1 MDERDRQLERLRT
14 LRDSGALTDAEFEAE
29 VAKLAF
35 PDGPPATPPPVN
47 PPSPV
52 EPPPHLP
59 PTSQAATRRL
69 NPLLIIAPIAAVAI
83 AALVYFLVIGRG
95 QQSVTVTA
103 NAQTNA
109 AVPAATAAAA
119 KVSTMRDRP
128 EAEQLDAAFRAVF
141 GRASPIEQS
150 IDETPGSERAARI
163 VWTGFGPVLLTER
176 RIPDGAHVAV
186 GYVGAYYLRDTG
198 TGFEV
203 AARYPDAAPG
213 FGWGNPP
220 NEWRIV
226 DNFTT
231 HPAIYAEGGYMNQG
245 YSTSSALLVEL
256 RPEGPAQSSFDL
268 GDDNS
273 GAVEDGPDLQRY
285 EGEIRNVVSDR
296 SLEIVFTGTC
306 EFTRR
311 YVFRNNKFEPET
323 ELVPECA
330 G

>member
-1 MDERDRQLERLRT
+1 MEERDRQLERLRT

-35 PDGPPATPPPVN
+35 PDGPPANPPINPPP
-47 PPSPV
+47 PV

-59 PTSQAATRRL
+59 PASLAVTRRL

-103 NAQTNA
+103 NAQTNT
-109 AVPAATAAAA
+109 PAPAPTAAPKAP
-119 KVSTMRDRP
+119 SMRDRP
-128 EAEQLDAAFRAVF
+128 EAEQLATAFRAVF
-141 GRASPIEQS
+141 GRDGPVPRA
-150 IDETPGSERAARI
+150 DLGGDGGTERAARLL
-163 VWTGFGPVLLTER
+163 WTSFGPVLLTEASL
-176 RIPDGAHVAV
+176 PDGCHACT

-203 AARYPDAAPG
+203 AARYPEAAHG
-213 FGWGNPP
+213 SGWGNAPDDWQVV
-220 NEWRIV
+220 E
-226 DNFTT
+226 NFTT
-231 HPAIYAEGGYMNQG
+231 YPALFYETGYTGQG
-245 YSTSSALLVEL
+245 YTTLGANLVEL
-256 RPEGPAQSSFDL
+256 RPEGPSLSAFDR
-268 GDDNS
+268 GADNS
-273 GAVEDGPDLQRY
+273 GAVGDEGEVTTY
-285 EGEIRNVVSDR
+285 EGEIRNVIRNQSFDM
-296 SLEIVFTGTC
+296 VFTGTC